1 MAYQLV
7 NTSQGQFAIDWDT
20 CTRIIR
26 NCIRARKQLQHAKIV
41 KESQVSMNPMTW
53 GLPDLEYVDVNWD
66 KVKEETLTGTWGT
79 GLELASKVERSV
91 ENVAFQLKAMQAET
105 HKLQNDFKSLMRLAT
120 HRTMME
126 IEKSTATYGRWVDG
140 LKLTRDLSG
149 AILIGISTAGVGV
162 AADVA
167 IVGAGAGTII
177 KTTAKYQD
185 TGSVGL
191 AAVEAASNIVFTI
204 IPAGRGVKLAGN
216 AKMVKIII
224 SAGTDTWK
232 GILEGKS
239 VGEAALA
246 GSLNFAA
253 PSVGKMI
260 AENGVVQAVLSK
272 TAVPVLVRVL
282 SDDPDLL
289 REVSTEVT
297 KKLAEEM
304 FKKGGKAASG
314 AVMHPK
320 SPAALQDPM
329 DTDIGDS
336 LTFEDNFLLKFAIV
350 DMEKGIGRSAW

>member
-1 MAYQLV
+1 M
-7 NTSQGQFAIDWDT
+7 
-20 CTRIIR
+20 
-26 NCIRARKQLQHAKIV
+26 
-41 KESQVSMNPMTW
+41 
-53 GLPDLEYVDVNWD
+53 
-66 KVKEETLTGTWGT
+66 
-79 GLELASKVERSV
+79 
-91 ENVAFQLKAMQAET
+91 
-105 HKLQNDFKSLMRLAT
+105 
-120 HRTMME
+120 
-126 IEKSTATYGRWVDG
+126 
-140 LKLTRDLSG
+140 
-149 AILIGISTAGVGV
+149 
-162 AADVA
+162 
-167 IVGAGAGTII
+167 
-177 KTTAKYQD
+177 
-185 TGSVGL
+185 GL